1 MVLRVEELVNFFN
14 LLRWKPFGVDV
25 AVAMLDRRLPT
36 LPGGVRDG
44 VRALKLSSLDS
55 SQRAPAGA
63 GVSLLFSGRA
73 W

>member
-14 LLRWKPFGVDV
+14 LLRWNPLGVEV
-25 AVAMLDRRLPT
+25 AVAMLDRRLPL

-44 VRALKLSSLDS
+44 VRALKLSSLDN

-63 GVSLLFSGRA
+63 GASLLFSGRA
-73 W
+73 C